1 MRWQI
6 WLYCTDETTDSGL
19 DCSWGKLPELVHRA
33 FLVMAI
39 NSDLNG
45 SNDYMMWLDPD
56 IEMILDNDEDDEVF
70 NGFTAKDFVA
80 AAQKINKLQTF
91 Y

>member
-1 MRWQI
+1 MI
-6 WLYCTDETTDSGL
+6 
-19 DCSWGKLPELVHRA
+19 
-33 FLVMAI
+33 
-39 NSDLNG
+39 
-45 SNDYMMWLDPD
+45 WLDPD

-70 NGFTAKDFVA
+70 HGFTAKDFVA